1 MLQISMNAHGRPQ
14 TTARKTASAS
24 THHLARTPATV
35 TTATQGATAIH
46 VSDIVDLRDDS
57 LQVKNDIKKKNPLYI
72 PVLAAL
78 EAQINL

>member
-35 TTATQGATAIH
+35 TTATQGATVIQ
-46 VSDIVDLRDDS
+46 VSDIANLKDHS
-57 LQVKNDIKKKNPLYI
+57 QVKNSILKKKKIGILFI
-72 PVLAAL
+72 LF
-78 EAQINL
+78 